1 MNTTTILKKVPGP
14 LFCIPTAVFKL
25 ICFFFSPEVHLRHFY
40 HVLLIITTY
49 ISIWNLCR
57 ASLGNKDVIA
67 TCCALKLQTPTAWW
81 NERRHRSDPL
91 FRQMS
96 RTEKLIWVKG
106 FLFVVQQSLIASTLR
121 QIHYQ
126 HKKVTSHSV
135 HQIAND
141 CGQNIQILF
150 TDSILQNAKAKKK
163 YNYWLS
169 CFAKRE
175 GRPATRKLLK
185 C

>member
-1 MNTTTILKKVPGP
+1 MEWTSSL
-14 LFCIPTAVFKL
+14 
-25 ICFFFSPEVHLRHFY
+25 LR
-40 HVLLIITTY
+40 
-49 ISIWNLCR
+49 
-57 ASLGNKDVIA
+57 
-67 TCCALKLQTPTAWW
+67 
-81 NERRHRSDPL
+81 RSDPL

-106 FLFVVQQSLIASTLR
+106 FLFVVQQSLIASTFR

-163 YNYWLS
+163 QILNVMFCQKGRQTWCQIVVEMLKS
-169 CFAKRE
+169 PLKIIWFLIRWRRVISQWAKNKYKINKMLYSGSRVNLT
-175 GRPATRKLLK
+175 GLYFKGFILALTSHV
-185 C
+185 